1 MQYSV
6 ASSYSGP
13 ASRVRIKR
21 LIIRRMNNSPCNL
34 TEVEDRS
41 TRKKK
46 AEGRL
51 PRRREERGAT
61 ISCSVTRQCE
71 KLTASPTSFR
81 SFSRMSRHSFC
92 HSCEVLFLFYFL
104 SISISLCLF
113 FISAMRQMHV
123 CFHEMRNLSYD
134 SGRKKHQR
142 RKLEIKMRHL
152 RNVLT
157 DGNILRNIFF
167 CYQIKYNLRYI
178 S

>member
-13 ASRVRIKR
+13 ASRVGIKR

-34 TEVEDRS
+34 TEVEDCS
-41 TRKKK
+41 MRKKK

-51 PRRREERGAT
+51 PSQTKGRKNERAT

-92 HSCEVLFLFYFL
+92 HSSEVLFLFYFL
-104 SISISLCLF
+104 SFFSLSVYF

-134 SGRKKHQR
+134 NGRKKH
-142 RKLEIKMRHL
+142 
-152 RNVLT
+152 
-157 DGNILRNIFF
+157 
-167 CYQIKYNLRYI
+167 
-178 S
+178 